1 MTSAK
6 PEVLNSTGS
15 YVKDGLSEL
24 EVENSR
30 LQRLVVEL
38 LLQNQHLREALS
50 FYRIDSDLTTRADGR
65 IRTACD
71 GLFCCFH
78 DR

>member
-1 MTSAK
+1 MPSTE
-6 PEVLNSTGS
+6 PEILNSTGRS
-15 YVKDGLSEL
+15 AKDGLSEL

-38 LLQNQHLREALS
+38 LLQNQHLRETLS
-50 FYRIDSDLTTRADGR
+50 FYRIDIDLAIRADGR
-65 IRTACD
+65 TRPACD
-71 GLFCCFH
+71 GLFCCFQ